1 MKIDIDAVRFD
12 NKPLLSIQDLDV
24 TYYINRKKIPAVR
37 QANFDIQPGE
47 AHGLV
52 GESGSGKSTIAYA
65 IMRYLDNNGKITRGK
80 IIFQGKDIY
89 QLNDKELMSIRG
101 DKISLVPQDPLGSL
115 NQSHRIGDQ
124 ISEILK
130 IHYKLS
136 NTEAYNKTIEILE
149 QVYMPLPRIIY
160 TKYPHELSGGQQ
172 QRVLIAMAFC
182 TKPDLLIMDE
192 PTTGLDATTAVRIT
206 DLIIEMKKKYNS
218 SILYITHNLG
228 IITRFC
234 DRVTILYAGEI
245 VEEGPAV
252 DVFEKPRHPYTSG
265 LLGSIPR
272 VNLVTSK
279 KKLNIIEGFLPDLTN
294 LTRSCI
300 FSPRCNYT
308 EKPCFTEI
316 PPMVL
321 IDGNRMTK
329 CFFYEKLATSSNAN
343 SVSDDDI
350 INKDPIFSNDI
361 EILLK
366 VDHLKKVYTSKRGKL
381 RALDGPS
388 FVCNRGEVL
397 GIVGESGCGK
407 TSLAKCIVGLLDID
421 GGHILFNKQNI
432 GLTYKKR
439 SKRLLQKIQMIFQNP
454 NATLN
459 PQKTISQILGRPL
472 ILYKLVHKSKLKER
486 IIELLES
493 VNLNENYLTRYPHEI
508 SGGEAQRIGIARA
521 FALIPELVI
530 CDEPISNLDVSV
542 QSGILNLISNLH
554 NKYNMTSI
562 FISHDLNVIYHIS
575 DKIIVMYLGK
585 ICEMGKPDE
594 IFLPPY
600 HPYTEALLS
609 AIPTIN
615 PNIIQKK
622 IRLEGS
628 VPIPIDPIHGCV
640 FHTRCPRK
648 IGDIC
653 EKNPPPEIET
663 TPNHIISCH
672 IQLKELM
679 NMTPVF
685 NYKNQ
690 M

>member
-24 TYYINRKKIPAVR
+24 TYYINSKKIPAVR

-101 DKISLVPQDPLGSL
+101 EKISLVPQDPLGSL

-206 DLIIEMKKKYNS
+206 DLIIEMKNKYNS

-272 VNLVTSK
+272 VNLFKSK
-279 KKLNIIEGFLPDLTN
+279 KKLNIIEGFLPNLTN

-300 FSPRCNYT
+300 FSPRCNYS
-308 EKPCFTEI
+308 EKRCFSEI
-316 PPMVL
+316 PPTVL

-329 CFFYEKLATSSNAN
+329 CFF
-343 SVSDDDI
+343 
-350 INKDPIFSNDI
+350 
-361 EILLK
+361 
-366 VDHLKKVYTSKRGKL
+366 
-381 RALDGPS
+381 
-388 FVCNRGEVL
+388 
-397 GIVGESGCGK
+397 
-407 TSLAKCIVGLLDID
+407 
-421 GGHILFNKQNI
+421 
-432 GLTYKKR
+432 
-439 SKRLLQKIQMIFQNP
+439 M
-454 NATLN
+454 
-459 PQKTISQILGRPL
+459 
-472 ILYKLVHKSKLKER
+472 KS
-486 IIELLES
+486 
-493 VNLNENYLTRYPHEI
+493 
-508 SGGEAQRIGIARA
+508 
-521 FALIPELVI
+521 
-530 CDEPISNLDVSV
+530 
-542 QSGILNLISNLH
+542 
-554 NKYNMTSI
+554 
-562 FISHDLNVIYHIS
+562 
-575 DKIIVMYLGK
+575 
-585 ICEMGKPDE
+585 
-594 IFLPPY
+594 
-600 HPYTEALLS
+600 
-609 AIPTIN
+609 
-615 PNIIQKK
+615 
-622 IRLEGS
+622 
-628 VPIPIDPIHGCV
+628 
-640 FHTRCPRK
+640 
-648 IGDIC
+648 
-653 EKNPPPEIET
+653 
-663 TPNHIISCH
+663 
-672 IQLKELM
+672 
-679 NMTPVF
+679 
-685 NYKNQ
+685 
-690 M
+690 